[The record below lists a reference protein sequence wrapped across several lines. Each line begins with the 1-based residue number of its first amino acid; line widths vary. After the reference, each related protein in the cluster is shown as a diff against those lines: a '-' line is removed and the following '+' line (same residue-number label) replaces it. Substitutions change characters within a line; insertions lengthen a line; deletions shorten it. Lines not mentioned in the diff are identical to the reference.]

1 MVRMERMTEQY
12 ISRGTDLILSIDQME
27 WFVISQKRKSEGV
40 QNDREEMTFKGTV
53 QRDLMGVKV
62 VLIDWSPFKLPTL
75 RSGF

>member
-1 MVRMERMTEQY
+1 
-12 ISRGTDLILSIDQME
+12 ME